1 MATKGLPKNERWYT
15 GTLTGVPKFAQAL
28 GAGKLFNVHL
38 NGQKPLRFD
47 QDLTFG
53 SDDLKEAFYTTK
65 LLTDHKY
72 AGTIGFD
79 AHPYRTESDCWDF
92 VERSMRTYKIM
103 QEKVRRYDECKPIQ
117 DLLKEIHGANTQL
130 KGFTAR
136 FSKEAAQKLKD
147 MRFDPNIL
155 AGRKL
160 SYERL
165 DQLLTELLLGII

>member
-1 MATKGLPKNERWYT
+1 
-15 GTLTGVPKFAQAL
+15 
-28 GAGKLFNVHL
+28 
-38 NGQKPLRFD
+38 
-47 QDLTFG
+47 
-53 SDDLKEAFYTTK
+53 
-65 LLTDHKY
+65 
-72 AGTIGFD
+72 
-79 AHPYRTESDCWDF
+79 
-92 VERSMRTYKIM
+92 MRTYKIM